1 MKIANFDFRI
11 WNKKENEFV
20 NIDCSISF
28 KFGERYNRED
38 HVHFFGYMYEA
49 GIRDRGYTWIVPLCY
64 ENDDLE
70 LELFTGLYDKNH
82 RKIYEGDILGFYDR
96 GDYINCS
103 VFYNKDEA
111 MFVAI
116 IDDEGEKLTYSMP
129 KIIQAAYRRGGVEVV
144 GNIHENSELL
154 ESKESKWK

>member
-1 MKIANFDFRI
+1 MKLKDFDFRI
-11 WNKKENEFV
+11 WSKKESNFV
-20 NIDCSISF
+20 NKDCSISF
-28 KFGERYNRED
+28 KFGEKYERED
-38 HVHFFGYMYEA
+38 YVHFTSYIYEG
-49 GIRDRGYTWIVPLCY
+49 GIRDKEHTWISPLCY

-70 LELFTGLYDKNH
+70 LELFTGLCDKNH

-129 KIIQAAYRRGGVEVV
+129 KIIHAAYGRGGVEVV

-154 ESKESKWK
+154 KSKESK

>member
-11 WNKKENEFV
+11 WSKKENKFV

-38 HVHFFGYMYEA
+38 YVHFFGYIYEA
-49 GIRDRGYTWIVPLCY
+49 GIRDRGYTWIAPLCY

-82 RKIYEGDILGFYDR
+82 RKIYEGDIVAHYAEGGGIEY
-96 GDYINCS
+96 YS
-103 VFYNKDEA
+103 KVVFNQEKGAFEFVCIEHPTTATFDELA
-111 MFVAI
+111 NSDI
-116 IDDEGEKLTYSMP
+116 G
-129 KIIQAAYRRGGVEVV
+129 VV
-144 GNIHENSELL
+144 GNIHENPESL
-154 ESKESKWK
+154 EIVKWK

>member
-1 MKIANFDFRI
+1 MKLKDFDFRI

-49 GIRDRGYTWIVPLCY
+49 GIRDRGYTWIAPLCY

-82 RKIYEGDILGFYDR
+82 RKIYEGDILSFYDR

-111 MFVAI
+111 RFVAI
-116 IDDEGEKLTYSMP
+116 IDDEEEDFTWLSE
-129 KIIQAAYRRGGVEVV
+129 IEVV

-154 ESKESKWK
+154 KSKESKWK